1 MGNIIY
7 KPEQI
12 IPKLREIEVLV
23 SQGQMVQEAVRS
35 VGIST
40 TTYRRWREKFGGMEI
55 DQAKQLKVLEVENVR
70 LKKAV
75 ADLTLD
81 NQMLKEVSRGKF

>member
-1 MGNIIY
+1 ML
-7 KPEQI
+7 K
-12 IPKLREIEVLV
+12 KACV
-23 SQGQMVQEAVRS
+23 
-35 VGIST
+35 
-40 TTYRRWREKFGGMEI
+40 EKFGGMEI